1 MLQHGQ
7 IEQKEATEMKNEVD
21 LKIHGL
27 QLHQPEIKLMSQEQ
41 RIIHLS
47 ELSEI
52 FGHQEIEDALEEA
65 RKANKKKE
73 QEEIY
78 RPKDRVRIKG
88 EPSNQ
93 LLYVARGML
102 IEKNG
107 EYMDNMVGQLRVSRG
122 RIACLQNLIG
132 EADNRIVADV
142 YCHHSSMASVVPL
155 DLHYLKEILAESEE
169 KLLKYWQI
177 LAYRL
182 IILNPESMREFVQLA
197 NEKIK

>member
-1 MLQHGQ
+1 
-7 IEQKEATEMKNEVD
+7 
-21 LKIHGL
+21 
-27 QLHQPEIKLMSQEQ
+27 
-41 RIIHLS
+41 
-47 ELSEI
+47 
-52 FGHQEIEDALEEA
+52 
-65 RKANKKKE
+65 
-73 QEEIY
+73 
-78 RPKDRVRIKG
+78 
-88 EPSNQ
+88 
-93 LLYVARGML
+93 ML

-155 DLHYLKEILAESEE
+155 DLHYLKEILADSEE
-169 KLLKYWQI
+169 KLRKYWQI

-182 IILNPESMREFVQLA
+182 IVLNPESMREFVQLA